1 MLPNVFFGATEPPP
15 HTHTHT
21 HTTKHHHH
29 CIRKR
34 ATVQKTTYL

>member
-21 HTTKHHHH
+21 TKHHHH

-34 ATVQKTTYL
+34 AATVQKTTYL